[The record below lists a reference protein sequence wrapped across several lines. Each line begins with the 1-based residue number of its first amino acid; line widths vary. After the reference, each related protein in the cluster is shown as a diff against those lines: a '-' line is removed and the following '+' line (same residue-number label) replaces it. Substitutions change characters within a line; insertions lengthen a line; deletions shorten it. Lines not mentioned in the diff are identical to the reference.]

1 AEDFPVDIVDKIFS
15 PMSQAGGWSSNSKS
29 TPTASRSVCV
39 FINNAEKQ
47 RGYTSSNSFEASSDA
62 TSSSDN
68 SLQSSSLD
76 QRKQLLRDKMAKL
89 LAYDQPAPLGQLPFS
104 GSPACKKEFKSP
116 STKKTS

>member
-1 AEDFPVDIVDKIFS
+1 MAEDFPVDIVDKIFS
-15 PMSQAGGWSSNSKS
+15 PMSQANSKS
-29 TPTASRSVCV
+29 MSTASKSVFV
-39 FINNAEKQ
+39 SINSAEKQ

-68 SLQSSSLD
+68 SLQCSSLD

-89 LAYDQPAPLGQLPFS
+89 LAYDQPAPLGQLQLG